1 MSLDV
6 LVVEQDVDWA
16 WQPQHRRGFSR
27 VPFNVLNE
35 GIHMERKQLK
45 RGASRA
51 VHHDADH
58 ESCS

>member
-27 VPFNVLNE
+27 VPFNLLNE
-35 GIHMERKQLK
+35 EIQHGAQATKER
-45 RGASRA
+45 S
-51 VHHDADH
+51 
-58 ESCS
+58 EPCSPS